1 MTSASVTDKFMKALE
16 NGEKYELISS
26 HNGEAADTIDAREV
40 FENIVNAARRCGGAL
55 VRFSAAA
62 P

>member
-1 MTSASVTDKFMKALE
+1 MKALE

-26 HNGEAADTIDAREV
+26 HNGEAADTLDAREV